1 MDSNPSILI
10 IGAGRVGTNLARLA
24 AARHQAVTLWN
35 PVPVPPAIHAALAT
49 TKPVTLAIAGEPEGT
64 FELVL
69 VAVADQHVLE
79 AARAAVQWASTADAQ
94 WAHTSGSLGC
104 LSLPS
109 GQTLG
114 VCHPAFAFPAPDL
127 PLYRLQKAA
136 FLVDGTVDQRKAFVR
151 LIDHWGGTAVDGPGT
166 DPLLYHAGCVTASN
180 FLALIGSQAAQLFAA
195 ARIPTSGQELLL
207 LSLMESV
214 LEHARVNGFGAA
226 MTGPAARGDASTI
239 TAEATR
245 IAQETPAIFNLF
257 VEGNMALL
265 AEHGHE
271 AATEMLLQWLDD
283 LSEE

>member
-24 AARHQAVTLWN
+24 AARHQTVSLWN
-35 PVPVPPAIHAALAT
+35 PVSVTAEVHAALAT
-49 TKPVTLAIAGEPEGT
+49 TKPVTVTIDQVPTGT
-64 FELVL
+64 FDLVL
-69 VAVADQHVLE
+69 VAVSDPSVLDV
-79 AARAAVQWASTADAQ
+79 AATAESWTATANAQ

-104 LSLPS
+104 LTLPS
-109 GQTLG
+109 GRTVG

-136 FLVDGTVDQRKAFVR
+136 FLVDGTADQRKAFVH
-151 LIDHWGGTAVDGPGT
+151 LVHHWGGTAVDGPGA
-166 DPLLYHAGCVTASN
+166 DRLLYHAGCVTASN

-195 ARIPTSGQELLL
+195 AKVPAAGREELL

-214 LEHARVNGFGAA
+214 LEHARANGFTAA
-226 MTGPAARGDASTI
+226 MTGPAARGDAPTLI
-239 TAEATR
+239 AEATR
-245 IAQETPAIFNLF
+245 IAQEVPEAFNLF
-257 VEGNMALL
+257 VEGNMVLL
-265 AEHGHE
+265 ANHGHE